1 VEKVMKTPPLV
12 TTPQNSVTEVAHM
25 MIEYDIGRLPV
36 VENPVYVKKEPN
48 RATKSDLIGIIARED
63 ILWSYL
69 G

>member
-1 VEKVMKTPPLV
+1 
-12 TTPQNSVTEVAHM
+12 M

-48 RATKSDLIGIIARED
+48 RANKSDLVGIIARED
-63 ILWSYL
+63 IIWSYL